1 MSRAESRAPRGG
13 RPAPPPQTPDY
24 RDERV
29 RRVLLRVLLL
39 NLAVVL
45 VKGMAW
51 WSSRALSVA
60 AETAHSGLD
69 ALNNVVALSFAAVA
83 ARAPD
88 EDHPYGHHK
97 FETLGALVVASFLSV
112 TVFELVQGAVAR
124 LLSGDPPPVEG
135 TPLAMGLMG
144 ASILVG
150 LAVSAYEKRQGRR
163 LASDLLLADAAH
175 TRTDV
180 MAALAVLGGLVAVR
194 LGYPWADPVIS
205 LVVAGVIALTGWEI
219 VKSTVPVLV
228 DERAVEARA
237 LRGLV
242 EEMAGVVSCYG
253 IRSRGKPGEVF
264 AELTIAVQPDL
275 DVTRSHEI
283 ADEVERT
290 VTERLEARNVVVHVE
305 PWEGEE

>member
-1 MSRAESRAPRGG
+1 VSRVESREPRGG
-13 RPAPPPQTPDY
+13 RPAPPPRTPDY
-24 RDERV
+24 RDEKV
-29 RRVLLRVLLL
+29 RKVLVQILLL

-45 VKGMAW
+45 VKAVAW
-51 WSSRALSVA
+51 WSSSALSVA

-83 ARAPD
+83 AREPD
-88 EDHPYGHHK
+88 EDHPYGHQK

-112 TVFELVQGAVAR
+112 TVFELVRSAVGE
-124 LLSGDPPPVEG
+124 LVSGVPGDVEG
-135 TPLAMGLMG
+135 TPLAIGLMA

-150 LAVSAYEKRQGRR
+150 TAVSTYERRQGRR

-180 MAALAVLGGLVAVR
+180 LAALAVLGGLVAVR

-205 LVVAGVIALTGWEI
+205 LAVAGVIALTGWEI
-219 VKSTVPVLV
+219 VKGTVPVLV

-237 LRGLV
+237 VRRMV

-253 IRSRGKPGEVF
+253 VRSRGKPGEVF
-264 AELTIAVQPDL
+264 AELTIAVRSEL
-275 DVTRSHEI
+275 DVTRAHQI

-290 VTERLEARNVVVHVE
+290 VGERLAARDVVVHVE
-305 PWEGEE
+305 PWEGE